1 MAVMGLGLA
10 ALGRPA
16 YLTVGHGTAVG
27 PDRSVEALEQRCGQV
42 CDAAWDGG
50 IRWFDAARSYGLAEQ
65 FLAHWLARRPVEPEA
80 VTVSS
85 KWGYTYTAGWK
96 VDADIQEVKDHSL
109 AALDRQWPETDA
121 LLGPWLDLY
130 QVHSLTPE
138 SPVLDDAATHHRLA
152 GLGVL
157 VGISLSG
164 PGQADA
170 LRRALGITV
179 EGRPLFRSVQATW
192 NPLET
197 SVGPALA
204 EAKAAGWTVIVKEAL
219 ANGRLAGP
227 DSPMARPGAH
237 PELTALATALAQP
250 WADVV
255 LSGATTV
262 AQLRSNLTALD
273 GVEPLEGSDLSA
285 MALDPRRYW
294 SERANLPWT

>member
-16 YLTVGHGTAVG
+16 YLTVGHGTALG

-42 CDAAWDGG
+42 CDAAWAGG
-50 IRWFDAARSYGLAEQ
+50 IRWFDAARSYGRAEE
-65 FLAHWLARRPVEPEA
+65 FLAHWLTRRALGPEA

-85 KWGYTYTAGWK
+85 KWGYTYTAGWR

-109 AALDRQWPETDA
+109 AALDRQWPETEA
-121 LLGPWLDLY
+121 RLGPWLDLY

-138 SPVLDDAATHHRLA
+138 SSVLDDAAVQHRLA
-152 GLGVL
+152 GLGVP

-164 PGQADA
+164 PRQSDA
-170 LRRALGITV
+170 LRRALAITV
-179 EGRPLFRSVQATW
+179 DGRPLFSAVQATW
-192 NPLET
+192 NPLEP

-204 EAKAAGWTVIVKEAL
+204 EAKKAGWTVIVKEAL

-227 DSPMARPGAH
+227 GSPMASAGAH
-237 PELTALATALAQP
+237 PEVTALATALAQP

-262 AQLRSNLTALD
+262 AQLRANLTALH
-273 GVEPLEGSDLSA
+273 GVEPLEGDRLSA
-285 MALDPRRYW
+285 LALDPPRYW
-294 SERANLPWT
+294 SERAALPWT